1 MNEQAILDS
10 YNLFVQNGYSKSL
23 QEYKALISSNQ
34 EALQDSYNL
43 FVSNG
48 YGKSVDEFK
57 GLMGLNQPVKKKE
70 VALPPSP
77 KPNTT
82 ELPLGIG
89 SLEFAKPSKPAQE
102 GPTEK
107 LAVGPMG
114 ITGLERTKE
123 YVPASDQGKQGTI
136 LNTVSSL
143 DKGFYKNLI
152 GSPVKG
158 LGTALEG
165 VTGKG
170 FVSDALIKF
179 GDYFNKTIDELT
191 PQDEEFK
198 NSLTDQ
204 FGQAFGQVASLV
216 ATSGAAGLA
225 SKAPTAAAAA
235 KSALAAQTAP
245 TAAGAV
251 SALKTLGSELASPT
265 AVSAGLS
272 MGQGEFERAKAA
284 GATDEQAFE
293 AFYKNA
299 AVGSVLE
306 KIPVMQFLK
315 RFEKASAGGISNYI
329 KTKSVAGL
337 TGGLEEMT
345 TEVLQGIYGNLT
357 AQEIYNANQDLF
369 EGIGEAG
376 GVGFGVGFLLNAMGA
391 NAKIL
396 RKQGR
401 EGEAQVVENQMAQFE
416 SQAAKGGVSSYKI
429 SGVSV
434 KSPEII
440 NKMIDNMDATD
451 LVRANIE
458 IENDPELNN
467 KLQDKIVTSSIKEQV
482 RQGNPDLNE
491 TSLDAITNLELE
503 LRKLEG
509 NTTQTGKDKAAA
521 IRSQIKNIQEN
532 QLTEEVDNTARIAEL
547 EGILSSADSNLAET
561 GFTSLSQDARVE
573 IEKELQDLKTKQDVQ
588 KQTAGEVPVQSGTE
602 VSGKVEEGKPQAKPE
617 GVAEEGVQKEEVKVG
632 SVIKWDVYGNEE
644 EGDWNVVSTTTTKG
658 GQPAVV
664 LNKLYVED
672 SKTGKTYTKEYAD
685 KNNIKYINEPYTEEH
700 IVPLAD
706 LKVTTEEG
714 VQAEVAKEEVVPAP
728 IEITRESVRSL
739 TDEQLSA
746 AYDEIPMNLLPAEE
760 GVSTQDAVFEAYYK
774 AKASGK
780 HPELIKAVED
790 VVSLKT
796 QEEPIPKY
804 VKDVSVLITPATV
817 RGFDKTTNRIK
828 SLSIKYDNLVKQ
840 FSKSKDKK
848 VLAKIKDLESQIL
861 DSAKKDV
868 VDKVSKIDGV
878 AVQFKDN
885 KMGLWEKK
893 FEPSFNMTISVS
905 PQADTKS
912 VSDLLFDFS
921 EKYSQD
927 AFILESDSD
936 MVIDANSSMPL
947 SEMGKD
953 GLMHYPQ
960 LIYTFDT
967 PITDEQLA
975 DISVALENN
984 GLDAFNINNNE
995 VKVSVIKT
1003 FTEDEQKNLD
1013 ENEQRESREQDYNS
1027 KTAATAKSIY
1037 DILGSNAKG
1046 SLNIR
1051 VRKSSYQGA
1060 VNEGTED
1067 QTRQYN
1073 RSDVFKEFKESSTK
1087 VEKLGAELSKLR
1099 QKQIELQKEGKSLSK
1114 EDATKLE
1121 ELSKIVQPVV
1131 QRTFEANK
1139 KLYEEA
1145 KTEVEGIAKDAIK
1158 DVNATVSPFPIKRAE
1173 RASVKAIRWYG
1184 SFTEKLGD
1192 GARVNIVVD
1201 TDADADKVF
1210 DSIDKKY
1217 PGDKELRRIST
1228 TTELGYPKRLI
1239 EIRTSN
1245 GTIAEIQVIT
1255 NEAYLAKDGVQGFT
1269 GDENQKNT
1277 AKKKLQEIRN
1287 RLGWNIPDG
1296 LGHYFYEIQ
1305 RDSNIEESLRDEAAR
1320 LSDLYYDAFSNPKSI
1335 LSESF
1340 IKDALKF
1347 KQRVD
1352 AADKSSW
1359 DAGNK
1364 GIAPKSLTDYKF
1376 KETAKKAKKKPV
1388 QAPVQEEPTLE
1399 EISEIDA
1406 LLDLDIEDEDNM
1418 QIVLSALDK
1427 ADKAITKRLRGSANE
1442 ALLAIPLSTLQLVV
1456 KTLKT
1461 LVKGGMLLRD
1471 AIRKVSA
1478 DNNISQQSVKDILN
1492 ISEIQ
1497 DGFNELMDKVG
1508 AMIDRQTRRGT
1519 PEARMISNIDTL
1531 VRNSEVY
1538 QNATDAQKKI
1548 LEREARAKAGAP
1560 ARRAPSI
1567 GRILGVL
1574 KDITNVSREDKLKI
1588 ISQIRQLSKDAA
1600 KDLANEIRELAKTGK
1615 ITAIQQANIISRFA
1629 RVNVLNE
1636 LSVSKFVDYMANVFA
1651 NAEYSNQIDVAKS
1664 KLKTAKKNIATK
1676 IGIADGLALPL
1687 QRLFSINPTLIPTEY
1702 LERYLELVN
1711 MFSEKQ
1717 AVLSLEEK
1725 SKVTKDVEAILSK
1738 VNEEQSLVDELSD
1751 RFNSFKDKVVDKD
1764 GNLDYNATI
1773 EAMLKDGVIDE
1784 KEAASMKKNKSSIV
1798 PREGK
1803 EKKTDEEIAKEKQEL
1818 ITVLKDTKVSVD
1830 GLNTQY
1836 ERNLAERLVK
1846 LVSSD
1851 AVNKLSNNELKNLLK
1866 VLDNINNNYLPHYAQ
1881 LMVEKLTAINNAKTL
1896 TSAIQK
1902 AVVAPLSGLYSR
1914 VKSLITRKGAISEMI
1929 RRNPL
1934 FNIDQLFGDYKTK
1947 DIFNAILNKA
1957 AEGESMFIKQVKTV
1971 QNILE
1976 RAEEKVAKSFKLDA
1990 NKTLMSKFKMMTYLI
2005 QLEYDSNQNSKQ
2017 VNPSAEYL
2025 KATIKHIDEG
2035 KSQFGE
2041 RDANMLQEILDK
2053 YTDKDGNIDNDK
2065 LYNSFNQAE
2074 KEAIKAIRDINESL
2088 KEKAEYTASI
2098 IRGDRINPLT
2108 NYVHL
2113 NVLHEHQPN
2122 DATSGV
2128 AFVNDYNDSMRP
2140 STKAKSLIERTGK
2153 VSPLN
2158 FDVFAS
2164 AQRGAKFVLMDY
2176 NLTEPIRTARK
2187 TLNQTIANFEE
2198 SGRIPKEKREII
2210 NAIQSAFEEV
2220 VDNVLT
2226 NSFVTTSIADDVVDY
2241 INKQGYRSVLAGT
2254 GRFASELMSN
2264 IGFALIADPKAFA
2277 SGIENRGVVM
2287 SSDAPIIMENVG
2299 SKQVNRIFPTD
2310 TLSGKLIDTNILQ
2323 QASGVKGAKSKNP
2336 VANKIQQIWN
2346 LSGKKY
2352 VNAVELTADAL
2363 ISTPDK
2369 LIMRPMWFGSFAN
2382 EFKKISGEKINFE
2395 KIASKDEAYMNK
2407 HKDAIEK
2414 AKNIADEKSV
2424 MTGSTENPFMGILKG
2439 TVKPNQ
2445 SALLKAFN
2453 NFNNFMTKFLIF
2465 EFVTARTAV
2474 NAAIGNGSL
2483 TKKQGIALLGAVTT
2497 RMVVYTLLTQMLGSG
2512 LVGLVYGDE
2521 EEEDEKSFWQ
2531 KLGQAF
2537 TSAFTSMIFGRD
2549 FGNATKTLVNYGLER
2564 ANEEYLDFL
2573 REGEYDPYKDAIQFS
2588 IVPPEKK
2595 GKQRDLGD
2603 FLLNMGGAFGPTLKT
2618 ADLITRKAFEE
2629 DKKEKDAI
2637 ERQKKEISVRIPLE
2651 VLGNA
2656 GLVPLYKDI
2665 RKSVLK
2671 DIYKDL
2677 EKAESR
2683 SSRSQMGK
2691 EDMKKYFPDMY
2702 NELYGPG
2709 GTLYDVELIQKQMRK
2724 EKEKLMR
2731 EMKDEMYNYTPK

>member
-1 MNEQAILDS
+1 MNEQAIRDAYDLFVKNGYSDSIDDFKKLIASDTEALNDS
-10 YNLFVQNGYSKSL
+10 YNLFKGNGYSDSIEDYKS
-23 QEYKALISSNQ
+23 
-34 EALQDSYNL
+34 
-43 FVSNG
+43 
-48 YGKSVDEFK
+48 
-57 GLMGLNQPVKKKE
+57 LMGLSTVKKKE

-82 ELPLGIG
+82 DLPLGIG
-89 SLEFAKPSKPAQE
+89 SLEYAKPTKPVAPAKVVDE
-102 GPTEK
+102 TPKEK
-107 LAVGPMG
+107 NYFSGKFGDVLTSMDAVQQAVG
-114 ITGLERTKE
+114 
-123 YVPASDQGKQGTI
+123 
-136 LNTVSSL
+136 
-143 DKGFYKNLI
+143 
-152 GSPVKG
+152 
-158 LGTALEG
+158 G
-165 VTGKG
+165 VTGIGDVIDDIGRAIGSGFSQGAIVTPANKLLLSGKKSSPEDIQKYVIASKEAEKIGPSDEMMKFRDIYEKEGKGVYGFIKGLALSPGALPEIAISSFANMFNPTSAATAGSVIGGAAAYGALATPEFGGLGAAPAALGSIPYAMGAANVTLETGLTFGELLQEELQKRKLEFNEENVKKVLEDDKAVSAIRAKSVARGATIG
-170 FVSDALIKF
+170 FVDALTGRLAGKVGAKLI
-179 GDYFNKTIDELT
+179 GNT
-191 PQDEEFK
+191 
-198 NSLTDQ
+198 
-204 FGQAFGQVASLV
+204 AASKV
-216 ATSGAAGLA
+216 KAGLA
-225 SKAPTAAAAA
+225 T
-235 KSALAAQTAP
+235 TGIE
-245 TAAGAV
+245 AAG
-251 SALKTLGSELASPT
+251 GST
-265 AVSAGLS
+265 
-272 MGQGEFERAKAA
+272 GEAA
-284 GATDEQAFE
+284 GR
-293 AFYKNA
+293 
-299 AVGSVLE
+299 L
-306 KIPVMQFLK
+306 
-315 RFEKASAGGISNYI
+315 
-329 KTKSVAGL
+329 VAGQEMDVAEI
-337 TGGLEEMT
+337 GL
-345 TEVLQGIYGNLT
+345 
-357 AQEIYNANQDLF
+357 
-369 EGIGEAG
+369 EGIGEAPMAPISIAAE
-376 GVGFGVGFLLNAMGA
+376 VMKKPVFVVNNELVT
-391 NAKIL
+391 
-396 RKQGR
+396 
-401 EGEAQVVENQMAQFE
+401 EAD
-416 SQAAKGGVSSYKI
+416 
-429 SGVSV
+429 V
-434 KSPEII
+434 KEII
-440 NKMIDNMDATD
+440 DNTP
-451 LVRANIE
+451 ANELHKIKFD
-458 IENDPELNN
+458 IRND
-467 KLQDKIVTSSIKEQV
+467 KVGYKDIIQDKIVTNSIREEV
-482 RQGNPDLNE
+482 RQVNPNLDEDTLNE
-491 TSLDAITNLELE
+491 IVDLEKQLQ
-503 LRKLEG
+503 KVEG
-509 NTTQTGKDKAAA
+509 NKTQSGKDKAAS
-521 IRSQIKNIQEN
+521 IRSQIKTLQEN
-532 QLTEEVDNTARIAEL
+532 
-547 EGILSSADSNLAET
+547 
-561 GFTSLSQDARVE
+561 
-573 IEKELQDLKTKQDVQ
+573 VQ
-588 KQTAGEVPVQSGTE
+588 EQTAGEVPVQSGA
-602 VSGKVEEGKPQAKPE
+602 EGGREMAEGEPQAKPQ
-617 GVAEEGVQKEEVKVG
+617 VTAEEGVQGEITKEKIKTLDNTNIIELAKLSGIESNWDMVG
-632 SVIKWDVYGNEE
+632 
-644 EGDWNVVSTTTTKG
+644 EGDLLSGKSGEDAYTQRMLPEWNRASQLGKINPDSNLTYGIVKGQFGGEDNNKVIQAKDENGVVVGMIEMDNNGGILHLAVAPEFRGKG
-658 GQPAVV
+658 VSE
-664 LNKLYVED
+664 NLYTALKEKNPNAD
-672 SKTGKTYTKEYAD
+672 LSKT
-685 KNNIKYINEPYTEEH
+685 KNRSIGFEKSLGSIG
-700 IVPLAD
+700 IVEAYN
-706 LKVTTEEG
+706 K
-714 VQAEVAKEEVVPAP
+714 AKQNGSNPELVNAV
-728 IEITRESVRSL
+728 
-739 TDEQLSA
+739 EQL
-746 AYDEIPMNLLPAEE
+746 
-760 GVSTQDAVFEAYYK
+760 VS
-774 AKASGK
+774 S
-780 HPELIKAVED
+780 
-790 VVSLKT
+790 KT
-796 QEEPIPKY
+796 QEVAPAVEVAPVEEVAPVAEAVLEVEQYEPITETQ
-804 VKDVSVLITPATV
+804 VSH
-817 RGFDKTTNRIK
+817 
-828 SLSIKYDNLVKQ
+828 
-840 FSKSKDKK
+840 
-848 VLAKIKDLESQIL
+848 
-861 DSAKKDV
+861 
-868 VDKVSKIDGV
+868 
-878 AVQFKDN
+878 
-885 KMGLWEKK
+885 EKK
-893 FEPSFNMTISVS
+893 FNKNTATDYEEDTRETDSGREVTYLSRVTVEAIDDNTGDAIGGLVKIVDEDKNVS
-905 PQADTKS
+905 WQA
-912 VSDLLFDFS
+912 VDL
-921 EKYSQD
+921 
-927 AFILESDSD
+927 
-936 MVIDANSSMPL
+936 
-947 SEMGKD
+947 D
-953 GLMHYPQ
+953 G
-960 LIYTFDT
+960 
-967 PITDEQLA
+967 
-975 DISVALENN
+975 
-984 GLDAFNINNNE
+984 
-995 VKVSVIKT
+995 
-1003 FTEDEQKNLD
+1003 
-1013 ENEQRESREQDYNS
+1013 
-1027 KTAATAKSIY
+1027 
-1037 DILGSNAKG
+1037 
-1046 SLNIR
+1046 
-1051 VRKSSYQGA
+1051 
-1060 VNEGTED
+1060 
-1067 QTRQYN
+1067 
-1073 RSDVFKEFKESSTK
+1073 
-1087 VEKLGAELSKLR
+1087 
-1099 QKQIELQKEGKSLSK
+1099 IELGKQDFDS
-1114 EDATKLE
+1114 
-1121 ELSKIVQPVV
+1121 I
-1131 QRTFEANK
+1131 
-1139 KLYEEA
+1139 EEA
-1145 KTEVEGIAKDAIK
+1145 KTALVKNWNKIQKKEFDKEAKKKAKAKEKEAAKKSKFAKDE
-1158 DVNATVSPFPIKRAE
+1158 TVRPQP
-1173 RASVKAIRWYG
+1173 
-1184 SFTEKLGD
+1184 TGD
-1192 GARVNIVVD
+1192 RTGR
-1201 TDADADKVF
+1201 
-1210 DSIDKKY
+1210 
-1217 PGDKELRRIST
+1217 KE
-1228 TTELGYPKRLI
+1228 G
-1239 EIRTSN
+1239 
-1245 GTIAEIQVIT
+1245 GTIAPLEGAPSVPGVNGPDPQLVAVAEQYAKANGIPFKRQAEYVKVDEKRAKRIADAYEAMA
-1255 NEAYLAKDGVQGFT
+1255 NDPQNPKVKEAYQNLIKQTTAQYKALADAGYKFWFMDLNIPSNAEYASTPYNAIRDLRKNKEMGVFPTTDGYGDGGLTELDVENNPMLADTGLQWPVGGLDGPMKTVLANDLFRAVHDAFGHGLEGAGFRARGEENAWQAHVRLFT
-1269 GDENQKNT
+1269 GSAIAAITSETRGQNSWLNYGPNGEQNKT
-1277 AKKKLQEIRN
+1277 AKVEDTVFAEQKV
-1287 RLGWNIPDG
+1287 G
-1296 LGHYFYEIQ
+1296 LM
-1305 RDSNIEESLRDEAAR
+1305 
-1320 LSDLYYDAFSNPKSI
+1320 PKWTWT
-1335 LSESF
+1335 EG
-1340 IKDALKF
+1340 
-1347 KQRVD
+1347 R
-1352 AADKSSW
+1352 AADMEP
-1359 DAGNK
+1359 K
-1364 GIAPKSLTDYKF
+1364 G
-1376 KETAKKAKKKPV
+1376 KAKPV
-1388 QAPVQEEPTLE
+1388 VEEEAGPTAEDLSSIE
-1399 EISEIDA
+1399 A
-1406 LLDLDIEDEDNM
+1406 MLDLDMDNEDNM
-1418 QIVLSALDK
+1418 QIVLNALDN
-1427 ADKAITKRLRGSANE
+1427 ADKAITKRLRGGAND
-1442 ALLAIPLSTLQLVV
+1442 ALLALPLSTVQLVV
-1456 KTLKT
+1456 KTLKA
-1461 LVKGGMLLRD
+1461 LVKGGMMLRD

-1478 DNNISQQSVKDILN
+1478 DNNISQQLVKDVLN

-1497 DGFNELMDKVG
+1497 DGFNELMVKVG

-1538 QNATDAQKKI
+1538 QNASDSQKKI

-1600 KDLANEIRELAKTGK
+1600 KDLVNEIKEMASSGK

-1651 NAEYSNQIDVAKS
+1651 NAEYANQIDVAKS

-1687 QRLFSINPTLIPTEY
+1687 QRLFSIKPTLIPTEF

-1738 VNEEQSLVDELSD
+1738 INEEQSLVDELSD

-1818 ITVLKDTKVSVD
+1818 ITALKDTKVSVD
-1830 GLNTQY
+1830 GLNTQD

-1947 DIFNAILNKA
+1947 DIFNSILNKA
-1957 AEGESMFIKQVKTV
+1957 AEGESMFVKQLKTV

-2005 QLEYDSNQNSKQ
+2005 QLEYDSNKGSKQ

-2053 YTDKDGNIDNDK
+2053 YGKVVGKDEKGKDIIEIDNEK
-2065 LYNSFNQAE
+2065 LYSSFNQAE

-2128 AFVNDYNDSMRP
+2128 AFVNDYNNSMRP

-2220 VDNVLT
+2220 VDNILT
-2226 NSFVTTSIADDVVDY
+2226 NSFISTSIADDVADY
-2241 INKQGYRSVLAGT
+2241 ISKQGYRSVLAGT

-2277 SGIENRGVVM
+2277 SGVKNRGVVM

-2310 TLSGKLIDTNILQ
+2310 TLSGKLIDTNILK

-2336 VANKIQQIWN
+2336 VKNKIQQIWN

-2352 VNAVELTADAL
+2352 VNTVELAADAL

-2382 EFKKISGEKINFE
+2382 EFKKISGEEINFE

-2407 HKDAIEK
+2407 HKEAIDK

-2445 SALLKAFN
+2445 SALLKLFN
-2453 NFNNFMTKFLIF
+2453 NFNSFMTKFLIF

-2595 GKQRDLGD
+2595 GEQRDLKD

-2618 ADLITRKAFEE
+2618 LDLITRKTFEE

-2637 ERQKKEISVRIPLE
+2637 ERQKKEINVRIPLE

-2656 GLVPLYKDI
+2656 GLVPLYKDV

-2683 SSRSQMGK
+2683 GSRNQMGK

>member
-1 MNEQAILDS
+1 MNEQAIRDAYDLFVKNGYSDSIDDFKKLIASDTEALNDS
-10 YNLFVQNGYSKSL
+10 YNLFKGDGYSDSIEDYKS
-23 QEYKALISSNQ
+23 
-34 EALQDSYNL
+34 
-43 FVSNG
+43 
-48 YGKSVDEFK
+48 
-57 GLMGLNQPVKKKE
+57 LMGLSAVKKKE

-123 YVPASDQGKQGTI
+123 YVPAKDQGKQGVI

-158 LGTALEG
+158 LGTLLEG
-165 VTGKG
+165 ATGKG

-179 GDYFNKTIDELT
+179 GNYFNKTIDELT

-216 ATSGAAGLA
+216 ATGGATGALGKGA
-225 SKAPTAAAAA
+225 TAAQAA
-235 KSALAAQTAP
+235 KTALAAQTAP
-245 TAAGAV
+245 TAVGV
-251 SALKTLGSELASPT
+251 GTALKTLGSELASPT

-272 MGQGEFERAKAA
+272 MGQSEFERAKEA

-315 RFEKASAGGISNYI
+315 RFEKASAGGVSNYI
-329 KTKSVAGL
+329 KTKGVAGL
-337 TGGLEEMT
+337 TGGIEEMT
-345 TEVLQGIYGNLT
+345 TEVLQGIYANLT
-357 AQEIYNANQDLF
+357 AQDIYDANQQMF

-396 RKQGR
+396 RKQGK
-401 EGEAQVVENQMAQFE
+401 EEEAKVVENQMAQFE

-458 IENDPELNN
+458 IENDPELNT

-491 TSLDAITNLELE
+491 TSLDAITKLELE

-532 QLTEEVDNTARIAEL
+532 QLTEEVDNTSRIAEL

-561 GFTSLSQDARVE
+561 GFTSLSQDARIE

-588 KQTAGEVPVQSGTE
+588 KQTAGQVPVQSGAE
-602 VSGKVEEGKPQAKPE
+602 GGREMAEGKPKAEPQ
-617 GVAEEGVQKEEVKVG
+617 GVAK
-632 SVIKWDVYGNEE
+632 
-644 EGDWNVVSTTTTKG
+644 
-658 GQPAVV
+658 
-664 LNKLYVED
+664 
-672 SKTGKTYTKEYAD
+672 
-685 KNNIKYINEPYTEEH
+685 
-700 IVPLAD
+700 
-706 LKVTTEEG
+706 EG
-714 VQAEVAKEEVVPAP
+714 VQAEVVQEEVVPAP
-728 IEITRESVRSL
+728 PEMTERDENNEIVRLGDKVFEAKRNIARADDTEAAIEEYNAAKKELEDFEASVQQRKDKKRAQLSVQNIIEDEKTESQKPNYEYKELYDQDPRLAALQSSKDLLEFIKSENLEKVSSISGETIEELKKSQERSISYIEQSIADLDADLQANPVVSSKTQEVAPVAEAVLEVEQYVPITESELSHSKFTRDNATNYEEDERELESGRMSTYLSSITVGLEDENGDTVGGLTKL
-739 TDEQLSA
+739 TDEYGDVTWNVEDEDGIQLSEDG
-746 AYDEIPMNLLPAEE
+746 YDTKEE
-760 GVSTQDAVFEAYYK
+760 AKKALVNKINKTRKKEFDKEVKRK
-774 AKASGK
+774 AKA
-780 HPELIKAVED
+780 A
-790 VVSLKT
+790 
-796 QEEPIPKY
+796 
-804 VKDVSVLITPATV
+804 
-817 RGFDKTTNRIK
+817 
-828 SLSIKYDNLVKQ
+828 
-840 FSKSKDKK
+840 
-848 VLAKIKDLESQIL
+848 
-861 DSAKKDV
+861 
-868 VDKVSKIDGV
+868 
-878 AVQFKDN
+878 
-885 KMGLWEKK
+885 EK
-893 FEPSFNMTISVS
+893 
-905 PQADTKS
+905 
-912 VSDLLFDFS
+912 
-921 EKYSQD
+921 
-927 AFILESDSD
+927 
-936 MVIDANSSMPL
+936 
-947 SEMGKD
+947 
-953 GLMHYPQ
+953 
-960 LIYTFDT
+960 
-967 PITDEQLA
+967 
-975 DISVALENN
+975 
-984 GLDAFNINNNE
+984 E
-995 VKVSVIKT
+995 V
-1003 FTEDEQKNLD
+1003 
-1013 ENEQRESREQDYNS
+1013 
-1027 KTAATAKSIY
+1027 
-1037 DILGSNAKG
+1037 
-1046 SLNIR
+1046 
-1051 VRKSSYQGA
+1051 
-1060 VNEGTED
+1060 
-1067 QTRQYN
+1067 
-1073 RSDVFKEFKESSTK
+1073 
-1087 VEKLGAELSKLR
+1087 
-1099 QKQIELQKEGKSLSK
+1099 
-1114 EDATKLE
+1114 
-1121 ELSKIVQPVV
+1121 
-1131 QRTFEANK
+1131 
-1139 KLYEEA
+1139 
-1145 KTEVEGIAKDAIK
+1145 
-1158 DVNATVSPFPIKRAE
+1158 
-1173 RASVKAIRWYG
+1173 
-1184 SFTEKLGD
+1184 
-1192 GARVNIVVD
+1192 
-1201 TDADADKVF
+1201 
-1210 DSIDKKY
+1210 
-1217 PGDKELRRIST
+1217 
-1228 TTELGYPKRLI
+1228 
-1239 EIRTSN
+1239 
-1245 GTIAEIQVIT
+1245 
-1255 NEAYLAKDGVQGFT
+1255 
-1269 GDENQKNT
+1269 
-1277 AKKKLQEIRN
+1277 
-1287 RLGWNIPDG
+1287 
-1296 LGHYFYEIQ
+1296 
-1305 RDSNIEESLRDEAAR
+1305 
-1320 LSDLYYDAFSNPKSI
+1320 
-1335 LSESF
+1335 
-1340 IKDALKF
+1340 
-1347 KQRVD
+1347 
-1352 AADKSSW
+1352 
-1359 DAGNK
+1359 
-1364 GIAPKSLTDYKF
+1364 
-1376 KETAKKAKKKPV
+1376 AKKAKAESKKNTKLAQDGKVQPKSTGDGTGRTKGGAIAPLEGAPSVPGVNGPDPQLVAVAEQYAKDNGIPFKRQAEYVKVDEKRAKRIADAYEAMANDPQNPKVKEAYQNLIKQTIAQYKALEDAGYKFWFMDLNIPSNAEYASTPYNAIRDLRKSKEMGVFPTTDGYGDGGLTELDVENNPMLADTGLKWPV
-1388 QAPVQEEPTLE
+1388 GGLDGEMKTVLANDLFRAVHDAFGHGLEGAGFRARGEENAWQAHVRLFTGSAIAAITSETRGQNSWLNYGPNGEQNKTAKVEDTVFAEQKVGLMPKWTWTEGKAADMKPAPKQKQKAAPIVEEEGPTAEDL
-1399 EISEIDA
+1399 SAIDA
-1406 LLDLDIEDEDNM
+1406 LLDLDVDNEDNM
-1418 QIVLSALDK
+1418 QIVLNALDN
-1427 ADKAITKRLRGSANE
+1427 ADKAISKRLRGSAND
-1442 ALLAIPLSTLQLVV
+1442 ALLAIPLSTIQLVV
-1456 KTLKT
+1456 KSLKA
-1461 LVKGGMLLRD
+1461 LVKGGMILRD

-1478 DNNISQQSVKDILN
+1478 DNNVYQQIVKDILN
-1492 ISEIQ
+1492 VTDIQ
-1497 DGFNELMDKVG
+1497 EGFDALMIKVDE
-1508 AMIDRQTRRGT
+1508 MIDRQTRRGT
-1519 PEARMISNIDTL
+1519 PEARMVSNIDTF

-1538 QNATDAQKKI
+1538 QNATDSQKKI
-1548 LEREARAKAGAP
+1548 LEREARARAGAP

-1629 RVNVLNE
+1629 KVNVLNE
-1636 LSVSKFVDYMANVFA
+1636 ISVSKFVDYMANVFA
-1651 NAEYSNQIDVAKS
+1651 NAEYANQIDVAKS

-1725 SKVTKDVEAILSK
+1725 SKVTKDVEAILLK

-1818 ITVLKDTKVSVD
+1818 ITALKDTTVSVD
-1830 GLNTQY
+1830 GLNTQD

-1947 DIFNAILNKA
+1947 DIFNSILNKA
-1957 AEGESMFIKQVKTV
+1957 AEGESMFVKQLKTV

-2005 QLEYDSNQNSKQ
+2005 QLEYDSNKGSKQ

-2053 YTDKDGNIDNDK
+2053 YGKVVGKDEKGKDIIEIDNEK
-2065 LYNSFNQAE
+2065 LYSSFNQAE

-2220 VDNVLT
+2220 VDNILT
-2226 NSFVTTSIADDVVDY
+2226 NSFISTSIADDVADY
-2241 INKQGYRSVLAGT
+2241 ISKQGYRSVLAGT

-2277 SGIENRGVVM
+2277 SGVKNRGVVM

-2336 VANKIQQIWN
+2336 VKNKIQQIWN

-2352 VNAVELTADAL
+2352 VNTVELAADAL

-2382 EFKKISGEKINFE
+2382 EFKKISGEEINFE
-2395 KIASKDEAYMNK
+2395 KIASKDEAYMNEY
-2407 HKDAIEK
+2407 KDAIEK

-2445 SALLKAFN
+2445 SALLKLFN
-2453 NFNNFMTKFLIF
+2453 NFNSFMTKFLIF

-2588 IVPPEKK
+2588 IIPPEKK
-2595 GKQRDLGD
+2595 GEQRDLKD

-2618 ADLITRKAFEE
+2618 LDLITRKTFEE

-2656 GLVPLYKDI
+2656 GLVPLYKDV

-2677 EKAESR
+2677 EKAESKG
-2683 SSRSQMGK
+2683 SKNQMGK

-2709 GTLYDVELIQKQMRK
+2709 GTLYDVELMKKQMNK
-2724 EKEKLMR
+2724 EKEKIKR
-2731 EMKDEMYNYTPK
+2731 EIKDEMYNYTPK